1 MGLTGLSATSSV
13 GDIEVVEKLILNITG
28 VSSTSSVG
36 SIIPEIGVPLTGV
49 LSTASTGTISP
60 PGMAIGLTGLEL
72 EATVNGTGI
81 AFPGTYEKLTPKTS
95 TGYTTKTPKTSTGY
109 TTKTPA

>member
-1 MGLTGLSATSSV
+1 LSFSV
-13 GDIEVVEKLILNITG
+13 GDITITETQIFTLTG

-36 SIIPEIGVPLTGV
+36 SIILALGVPLTGV

-60 PGMAIGLTGLEL
+60 TEMSIGLTGLEL
-72 EATVNGTGI
+72 EASVNGTGI

-95 TGYTTKTPKTSTGY
+95 TGYTPRTPKTSTGY
-109 TTKTPA
+109 TRRNPV